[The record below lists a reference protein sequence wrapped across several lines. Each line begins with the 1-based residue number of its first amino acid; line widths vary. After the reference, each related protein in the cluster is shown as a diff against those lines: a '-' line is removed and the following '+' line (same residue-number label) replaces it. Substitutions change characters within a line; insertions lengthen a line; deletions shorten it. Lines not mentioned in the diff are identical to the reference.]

1 MATPG
6 SGLQAP
12 GLSSRPQAP
21 GPRPRAQVP
30 GDEKNLRSV
39 VTRHPVATY
48 FGLTF
53 AISWGGALLAIGGSG
68 GMLGTTPSS
77 DPRFAY
83 ALMAMLAG
91 PSVTGILLTALLYG
105 RTGLRELL
113 GRMRRVRVGAWWY
126 AVALLTAP
134 LVMTVTLVAMS
145 LTSPAFLPGI
155 VTSDQKASLVPV
167 SLAVGLAAGLF
178 EELGWTGFAIP
189 TLRRRASVLA
199 TGLIVGIWWS
209 AWHLLPNIWASRAAA
224 GELGMFVYLA
234 GIVIGIFI
242 GYLTAFRIL
251 MVWVYDHT
259 QSLVLGMLMHAS
271 FTASLLVLN
280 PLGIA
285 GAHLQTYS
293 LALAG
298 GLWVIVAAIAIR
310 SGSRVGHQP
319 RRSVRPAA

>member
-1 MATPG
+1 VGELSIGTHTT
-6 SGLQAP
+6 SGRHYFA
-12 GLSSRPQAP
+12 
-21 GPRPRAQVP
+21 
-30 GDEKNLRSV
+30 
-39 VTRHPVATY
+39 VT
-48 FGLTF
+48 L
-53 AISWGGALLAIGGSG
+53 AISWGGALPAIGGSG

-83 ALMAMLAG
+83 ALMA
-91 PSVTGILLTALLYG
+91 
-105 RTGLRELL
+105 
-113 GRMRRVRVGAWWY
+113 
-126 AVALLTAP
+126 
-134 LVMTVTLVAMS
+134 
-145 LTSPAFLPGI
+145 SPAFLPGI
-155 VTSDQKASLVPV
+155 VTSDQKASLVLV
-167 SLAVGLAAGLF
+167 SLADGLAAGQF

-199 TGLIVGIWWS
+199 TGVIVGIWWS

-224 GELGMFVYLA
+224 GELAMSVYLA
-234 GIVIGIFI
+234 GIAIGIFV
-242 GYLTAFRIL
+242 GYLTAFRVL

-280 PLGIA
+280 PRGIA

-310 SGSRVGHQP
+310 SGWRVGHQP